1 VDYGPLE
8 NIQEFN
14 KLFMILFWVW
24 FMKIALITSVGQLLG
39 TRIDPAVIRVV
50 LKIHNQSFKKITDL
64 VLVYHL
70 GSHFYFIF
78 KNEITS
84 NKTAS

>member
-24 FMKIALITSVGQLLG
+24 FMKIALIISVGQLLG
-39 TRIDPAVIRVV
+39 LRIDPAVIRVV
-50 LKIHNQSFKKITDL
+50 LKIHNQSF
-64 VLVYHL
+64 
-70 GSHFYFIF
+70 
-78 KNEITS
+78 
-84 NKTAS
+84 